1 MKIQTKDV
9 DSFLLKPPENIAIC
23 LIFGRDK
30 GLVQERAEKL
40 TKAIVTDVNDP
51 FLTANLSG
59 SELKN
64 DPARLIDEATTLP
77 LGAPR
82 RAIRIRLGGED
93 LSKSLKEL
101 LSKHPLPSLVI
112 IEAENLT
119 KTSALRK
126 LLERNP
132 NSAVISCY
140 EDNRAALAN
149 LISSTLENANKYLTN
164 DAREYLLTHL
174 GSDRMVS
181 KRELEKLLLYVGTED
196 HISLDD
202 VGAVVSDSGPLSIE
216 KIVFEVASG
225 KKSELDNSLSRAY
238 GEGIH
243 ILNILR
249 ATQEHMRRLRMGKAA
264 CLEGK
269 PVNEVAKLYL
279 PTFLF
284 MYNSQFNRQLEAW
297 TPQFIESALK
307 ILIDA
312 EILCKSTGMPQRSIG
327 ERALFRVAQFYKT
340 K

>member
-9 DSFLLKPPENIAIC
+9 DSFLLKAPEDIAIC

-40 TKAIVTDVNDP
+40 TNAIVTDINDP

-77 LGAPR
+77 LGAKR
-82 RAIRIRLGGED
+82 RAIRIRLAGED
-93 LSKSLKEL
+93 LSKILKEL
-101 LSKHPLPSLVI
+101 LSKHPIPSLVI
-112 IEAENLT
+112 IEADNLA

-126 LLERNP
+126 LLEKDP
-132 NSAVISCY
+132 NSAVIACY
-140 EDNRAALAN
+140 EDNRAALAD
-149 LISSTLENANKYLTN
+149 LISSTLEKSNKHM
-164 DAREYLLTHL
+164 AEVAKEYLLAHL

-181 KRELEKLLLYVGTED
+181 KRELEKLLLYVGTKEE
-196 HISLDD
+196 ISLDD
-202 VGAVVSDSGPLSIE
+202 VSAVVSESSPLSIE

-225 KKSELDNSLSRAY
+225 KKSQLDNSLSRAY
-238 GEGIH
+238 GEGIN
-243 ILNILR
+243 ILRVLR

-279 PTFLF
+279 PSFLF
-284 MYNSQFNRQLEAW
+284 MYNNQFNSQLKAW
-297 TPQFIESALK
+297 NPAFIESALR